1 MRLLAICFVGL
12 VLTAA
17 RYAALPIGR
26 ALRSALIFAPP
37 SWLTKTPP
45 QRIAIILF
53 LLIGVSLMWM
63 ELGPLLMAADYSPFL
78 WIADMSVYLDAF
90 VTITLVATALR
101 VKYVG
106 QLASV
111 VLQKAGNMRPL
122 HRHSRAR
129 SSGSRRLK
137 LPPPA
142 NDDAPVFANCR
153 AA

>member
-12 VLTAA
+12 VFMAV
-17 RYAALPIGR
+17 RYADLPIGR
-26 ALRSALIFAPP
+26 ALHRALIVAPA

-53 LLIGVSLMWM
+53 LLVGASLAWM

-78 WIADMSVYLDAF
+78 WIADMSVYLDAL
-90 VTITLVATALR
+90 VTITVVATALR

-106 QLASV
+106 QVAT
-111 VLQKAGNMRPL
+111 VLLRKAGITRPL
-122 HRHSRAR
+122 HRRSRAR
-129 SSGSRRLK
+129 SSNSRRMK
-137 LPPPA
+137 LPPPT
-142 NDDAPVFANCR
+142 NDDAPAFAAYL